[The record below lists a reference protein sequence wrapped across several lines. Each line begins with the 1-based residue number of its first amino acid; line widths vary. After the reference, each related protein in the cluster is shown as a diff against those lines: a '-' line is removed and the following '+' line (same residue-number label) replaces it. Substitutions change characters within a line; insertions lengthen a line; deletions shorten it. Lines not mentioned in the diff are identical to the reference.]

1 MRAGRKI
8 GCLVGLALLGAVA
21 GLFLFE
27 LPYAGLIPPPERVL
41 VFAHRGFGN
50 LAPDNSLAGARL
62 ALRERMDGVDVD
74 AQLTRDGEIVI
85 FHDVSLERFTSGEG
99 RVDARTMAE
108 LRAFDLAEKFGRD
121 FASAPISSFE
131 DFVAELTP
139 AALLMVELKVP
150 GLRDTGI
157 ERRAIEIIAK
167 HDAFEQVYLSS
178 FNPMVL
184 RRLKRLEPRVRTVF
198 IFMDTGWDPE
208 RVAATREE
216 DRVALP
222 WYLQNEVTRRAIRNL
237 IRPDALSINRGVD
250 EATIESLMQK
260 GYPVFLWPVNDE
272 AEIAWALAK
281 RPYGL
286 VSDEPVTA
294 RAMRDQFGDSGP

>member
-1 MRAGRKI
+1 
-8 GCLVGLALLGAVA
+8 
-21 GLFLFE
+21 
-27 LPYAGLIPPPERVL
+27 
-41 VFAHRGFGN
+41 
-50 LAPDNSLAGARL
+50 
-62 ALRERMDGVDVD
+62 
-74 AQLTRDGEIVI
+74 
-85 FHDVSLERFTSGEG
+85 
-99 RVDARTMAE
+99 
-108 LRAFDLAEKFGRD
+108 
-121 FASAPISSFE
+121 
-131 DFVAELTP
+131 
-139 AALLMVELKVP
+139 
-150 GLRDTGI
+150 
-157 ERRAIEIIAK
+157 
-167 HDAFEQVYLSS
+167 
-178 FNPMVL
+178 MVL

-272 AEIAWALAK
+272 AEIAWALAT